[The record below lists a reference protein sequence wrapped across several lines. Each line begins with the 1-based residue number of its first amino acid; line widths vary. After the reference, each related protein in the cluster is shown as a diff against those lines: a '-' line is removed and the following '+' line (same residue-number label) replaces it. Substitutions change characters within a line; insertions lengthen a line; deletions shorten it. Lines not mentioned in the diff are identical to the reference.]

1 MQEEQAAYRPNRQT
15 QDHICTLRT
24 IIDKTIERNK
34 ELYIAFMDISA
45 AYDNVH
51 RVDVW
56 NLLKELK
63 IPKMLRVAIENVYT
77 TVYGRVRLNGKES
90 ELFKWTKGLKQGDS
104 LSPLLFNLVMDQVT
118 KTCNNK
124 LRQKKVKVG
133 HWNLQPIYVQ
143 ALTYAD
149 DVVLI
154 ADNDIYLQE
163 IVETW
168 TNTLKSVNFNINKE
182 KCKILHVTKKKEN
195 EKVKPKIVIDS
206 TELETVEQFTYLGT
220 IFTSNG
226 KIGQEIKNRISQAT
240 KTYYQI
246 NKTIVNKKEVSEK
259 TKMQIY
265 RTVFLPTLLYGSES
279 WARTTKTDQRITAT
293 EMKYLRRV
301 ANKTKWDRER
311 NAKIRKD
318 LKVKP
323 VVDMIKEKQ
332 LKWYGHVKRMNPQRI
347 VKRSVEARE
356 WGTRTRGRPR
366 MTWLGNI
373 EQYGREKG
381 KTLSELDRMAK
392 ERKKWKDFTEVT
404 RR

>member
-1 MQEEQAAYRPNRQT
+1 M
-15 QDHICTLRT
+15 
-24 IIDKTIERNK
+24 
-34 ELYIAFMDISA
+34 
-45 AYDNVH
+45 
-51 RVDVW
+51 
-56 NLLKELK
+56 
-63 IPKMLRVAIENVYT
+63 
-77 TVYGRVRLNGKES
+77 
-90 ELFKWTKGLKQGDS
+90 
-104 LSPLLFNLVMDQVT
+104 
-118 KTCNNK
+118 
-124 LRQKKVKVG
+124 
-133 HWNLQPIYVQ
+133 
-143 ALTYAD
+143 
-149 DVVLI
+149 
-154 ADNDIYLQE
+154 
-163 IVETW
+163 
-168 TNTLKSVNFNINKE
+168 
-182 KCKILHVTKKKEN
+182 
-195 EKVKPKIVIDS
+195 KPKIVIDS

-226 KIGQEIKNRISQAT
+226 KIGQEIKNRIYQAT